1 MKVGV
6 LGSGD
11 VARTLAAGFLKYKH
25 DVTMGTRDVSK
36 LAGFAKE
43 HPAIKVGSFADAARF
58 GELLVLAVMGSAA
71 SDVLRAAGRE
81 HIAGKTVI
89 DPTNAIQ
96 DAPPVDGV
104 LQSFTG
110 PNESLMEQL
119 QHHFPDAHFVKAFSC
134 IGNAFMVNPDFQ
146 GAKPTMF
153 ICGNDAG
160 AKTDTR
166 TILDQFGF
174 DVADMGGVEGAR
186 AIEPL
191 CILWCIPG
199 FLRDEW
205 SHAFKLLKA

>member
-71 SDVLRAAGRE
+71 SDVLRAASRE
-81 HIAGKTVI
+81 HIAGKPVI

-134 IGNAFMVNPDFQ
+134 IGSATMVDPKFKE
-146 GAKPTMF
+146 GKPTMF
-153 ICGNDAG
+153 IAGNDAAARKIVSG
-160 AKTDTR
+160 VCT
-166 TILDQFGF
+166 QFGWE
-174 DVADMGGVEGAR
+174 VADMGTAAAAR

-191 CILWCIPG
+191 AVLWCIPG
-199 FLRDEW
+199 FRENNWGLR
-205 SHAFKLLKA
+205 AFKMLT

>member
-36 LAGFAKE
+36 LAAFAKE
-43 HPAIKVGSFADAARF
+43 HSGVKVGSFADAATF

-81 HIAGKTVI
+81 HIAGKPVI

-119 QHHFPDAHFVKAFSC
+119 QHEFPDAHFVKAFSC
-134 IGNAFMVNPDFQ
+134 IGSATMVDPAFKE
-146 GAKPTMF
+146 GKPTMF
-153 ICGNDAG
+153 IAGNDAG
-160 AKTDTR
+160 ARK
-166 TILDQFGF
+166 IVSGVCAQFGWE
-174 DVADMGGVEGAR
+174 VADMGSAVAAR

-191 CILWCIPG
+191 AVLWCIPG
-199 FLRDEW
+199 FRENNWGLR
-205 SHAFKLLKA
+205 AFKMLT